1 MRKLILAAVAMFSL
15 LLMGQSPYMVKS
27 DDLVADGLVYTGRGY
42 LYGALVITDGASAEL
57 CTIYDNTSAAGSTLV
72 PAWTVTTSATD
83 RSASV
88 GFSPGLY
95 FKNGIY
101 VDCGAT
107 GTIAVYYYPID

>member
-1 MRKLILAAVAMFSL
+1 MRKSIMAAVVLASL
-15 LLMGQSPYMVKS
+15 LLMGQSPYMIKS